1 MANETVKL
9 EKKKLVRLLLI
20 AACIGMIGFGLFFT
34 IFCKATGRTLIS
46 SSQYNRLNKIAAR
59 YEKLDALREKMNTE
73 GYFKVGREKQMNAIY
88 KGLVKSLKD
97 PYSEYFTAKEAKN
110 WDDYVNGTFYGIGVT
125 FGKDKN
131 GNFSISEV
139 LEDSPAEN
147 SGIKKKDII
156 MKVEGKTYKTSDEL
170 RKAIMGKAGTKVK
183 LTVKR
188 RGSLKDIEIIRGKV
202 TEKTV
207 KGVIVKNNIGYIRIR
222 SFAEKTADEFKTEL
236 AYMEKKNVKGFV
248 IDLRENGGGY
258 AKQGVNIADMLLTEG
273 TIMYIKDNKGK
284 KTYFNSKPGATK
296 LKYVL
301 LVNENT
307 ASTSEILTAAVK
319 DNKGGKIVGSRT
331 YGKGVMQSEFSFKD
345 GSALKLTTNQY
356 FSPKGHQIHKKGI
369 KPDYEV
375 KLGKND
381 KTDKQLEKALEL
393 LN

>member
-1 MANETVKL
+1 
-9 EKKKLVRLLLI
+9 
-20 AACIGMIGFGLFFT
+20 
-34 IFCKATGRTLIS
+34 
-46 SSQYNRLNKIAAR
+46 
-59 YEKLDALREKMNTE
+59 MNTE

-202 TEKTV
+202 TEKTI
-207 KGVIVKNNIGYIRIR
+207 KDVIVKNN
-222 SFAEKTADEFKTEL
+222 T
-236 AYMEKKNVKGFV
+236 
-248 IDLRENGGGY
+248 
-258 AKQGVNIADMLLTEG
+258 Q
-273 TIMYIKDNKGK
+273 
-284 KTYFNSKPGATK
+284 
-296 LKYVL
+296 
-301 LVNENT
+301 
-307 ASTSEILTAAVK
+307 
-319 DNKGGKIVGSRT
+319 
-331 YGKGVMQSEFSFKD
+331 
-345 GSALKLTTNQY
+345 
-356 FSPKGHQIHKKGI
+356 
-369 KPDYEV
+369 
-375 KLGKND
+375 
-381 KTDKQLEKALEL
+381 
-393 LN
+393 